1 MLRHL
6 HGVQRTLR
14 AAARPVS
21 LISVAVLAITS
32 GSCFTQGET
41 TCGQESAARAPI
53 RGKVINAKTGEPV
66 GGSLVFIEL
75 CRLYSENPD
84 PAKGHPNYRYGTIA
98 AADGTYEVV
107 IPKGPA
113 GVHTFKDG
121 FSYGAYVF
129 DDSTVVATSQERRV
143 EPLDNAVGRPTVSD
157 FKVTPSV
164 VAPGG
169 ALRFS
174 VNARAAAPKQPL
186 SEEVLILEDT
196 TKVARALDPP
206 RRGVVGVGYPDGLWS
221 TTIEAPVTP
230 GNYTYH
236 LGLTSEGCVNS
247 NQLSLEITVQ

>member
-1 MLRHL
+1 MPRFH
-6 HGVQRTLR
+6 RFNSALR
-14 AAARPVS
+14 ASGWRVS
-21 LISVAVLAITS
+21 VLAVAVVGVTS
-32 GSCFTQGET
+32 GSCFTQGDT

-53 RGKVINAKTGEPV
+53 RGRVVNARTGEPV

-113 GVHTFKDG
+113 GVHTFKEG

-129 DDSTVVATSQERRV
+129 DDSTTEPTSQEKRI
-143 EPLDNAVGRPTVSD
+143 EPLDDAVKRPTLSD
-157 FKVTPSV
+157 FKVTPTV

-169 ALRFS
+169 RIRFS
-174 VNARAAAPKQPL
+174 VNARAGAPTQPL
-186 SEEVLILEDT
+186 SEEIIILENT

-221 TTIEAPVTP
+221 TTIEAPTIA
-230 GNYTYH
+230 GKYTYH
-236 LGLTSEGCVNS
+236 IGLTSEGCVNG
-247 NQLSLEITVQ
+247 NQLALEITVQ